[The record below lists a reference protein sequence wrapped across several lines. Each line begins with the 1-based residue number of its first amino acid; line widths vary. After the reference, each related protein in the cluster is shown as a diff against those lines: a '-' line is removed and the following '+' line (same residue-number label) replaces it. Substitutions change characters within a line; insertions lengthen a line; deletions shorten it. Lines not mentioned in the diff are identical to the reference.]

1 MQGPHLVLAL
11 RWMNLRTEL
20 IAPKRALRQSN
31 AIKVHLVSIK
41 QINATYLVNEDRI
54 LLRFNTPEEVEY
66 RLWITRRVALFIL
79 VATTHLLTKKLEQS
93 HAPDTAKAIDAFEKE
108 ALVEASKIANA
119 APNEYQS
126 GIQFPLGAE
135 PILVMDASCS
145 LIQNTAS
152 EEAQSSAQK
161 DTNPEV
167 ISIDFILPGGAN
179 LNLKLASTMVR
190 AITLLLDQLRQQAG
204 WGEAIFA
211 MQNDSKTAA
220 DLSEKKSHSSALH

>member
-1 MQGPHLVLAL
+1 M
-11 RWMNLRTEL
+11 
-20 IAPKRALRQSN
+20 
-31 AIKVHLVSIK
+31 IK
-41 QINATYLVNEDRI
+41 QLNATYLANEDRI
-54 LLRFNTPEEVEY
+54 LLRFNTPEEAEY

-79 VATTHLLTKKLEQS
+79 AATTHLLTKQLEQS
-93 HAPDTAKAIDAFEKE
+93 HAPDTAKAINAFEKE

-126 GIQFPLGAE
+126 GIQFPLGSE
-135 PILVMDASCS
+135 PILVMDVSCS
-145 LIQNTAS
+145 LLQNNVS
-152 EEAQSSAQK
+152 K
-161 DTNPEV
+161 DSNSNAMTGGNDEV
-167 ISIDFILPGGAN
+167 ISIDFVLPGGAN

-204 WGEAIFA
+204 WGESTFT